1 MQTGAVNNFS
11 LLDSFS
17 FQRSAGLETQVTQG
31 GLWQRIAETLIAG
44 VYTERTLTDFAAKLT
59 CLAEHAYSARQLDVV
74 GHVGQLL
81 SRLPL
86 SRQSESIGLYYQA
99 LNLNR
104 GGRGDTVH
112 AESLLE
118 KVADSASLK
127 YVARAMVAL
136 GINAVAVGDYQT
148 ALSRYREA
156 MLILTRDRILEPVTF
171 YMTRRMTAMVRGMTG
186 DHRGAVADLE
196 RMFPLARL
204 ASSQQSYAY
213 YDYMNTL
220 AVELGEVG
228 RLEQARRV
236 SGITLAS
243 PFAPAYPEWLETFN
257 EIRLKQRRASRSIV
271 SVPHGIGVRHGLLRY
286 VGKSHKLMNFP
297 APEHVNAPAP
307 GQRSCDSPAR
317 VLNFLEWKTVL
328 RGSNN
333 SLPGTLAPEER
344 QATTSGGK
352 LIRLMDLIS
361 QDDTDDEMI
370 DRILEAVEQI
380 VLNRRSEDPS

>member
-1 MQTGAVNNFS
+1 MQIGSVNNFG

-17 FQRSAGLETQVTQG
+17 FQRSAGLETQASSV
-31 GLWQRIAETLIAG
+31 GLWQRIAETLIHG
-44 VYTERTLTDFAAKLT
+44 VYTEHALTDFASKLT

-74 GHVGQLL
+74 GRVGELL
-81 SRLPL
+81 FRLPL

-104 GGRGDTVH
+104 GGRGDTIH
-112 AESLLE
+112 AESLFE

-136 GINAVAVGDYQT
+136 GINAVAAADYKT
-148 ALSRYREA
+148 ALSHYREA
-156 MLILTRDRILEPVTF
+156 TLLLTRDRILDPVTL
-171 YMTRRMTAMVRGMTG
+171 YMTRRMTAVVRAMTG
-186 DHRGAVADLE
+186 DHRRAVADLE
-196 RMFPLARL
+196 RIFPLARL
-204 ASSQQSYAY
+204 ASSQQPYAY

-228 RLEQARRV
+228 RLEQASRA

-243 PFAPAYPEWLETFN
+243 PFAPAYPEWLETFD
-257 EIRLKQRRASRSIV
+257 EIRVKQQRASRSIV
-271 SVPHGIGVRHGLLRY
+271 SVPHSIGETRRLLRY
-286 VGKSHKLMNFP
+286 VGKRHKLMALP
-297 APEHVNAPAP
+297 APERVNAAALNR
-307 GQRSCDSPAR
+307 RSGDSPAR

-328 RGSNN
+328 RGSSS
-333 SLPGTLAPEER
+333 SLSSNLAPDGR
-344 QATTSGGK
+344 QGMTSGEK

-380 VLNRRSEDPS
+380 VLNRRSDNP

>member
-136 GINAVAVGDYQT
+136 GINAVAVGDY
-148 ALSRYREA
+148 
-156 MLILTRDRILEPVTF
+156 
-171 YMTRRMTAMVRGMTG
+171 
-186 DHRGAVADLE
+186 
-196 RMFPLARL
+196 
-204 ASSQQSYAY
+204 
-213 YDYMNTL
+213 
-220 AVELGEVG
+220 
-228 RLEQARRV
+228 
-236 SGITLAS
+236 
-243 PFAPAYPEWLETFN
+243 
-257 EIRLKQRRASRSIV
+257 
-271 SVPHGIGVRHGLLRY
+271 
-286 VGKSHKLMNFP
+286 
-297 APEHVNAPAP
+297 
-307 GQRSCDSPAR
+307 
-317 VLNFLEWKTVL
+317 
-328 RGSNN
+328 
-333 SLPGTLAPEER
+333 
-344 QATTSGGK
+344 
-352 LIRLMDLIS
+352 
-361 QDDTDDEMI
+361 
-370 DRILEAVEQI
+370 
-380 VLNRRSEDPS
+380 

>member
-1 MQTGAVNNFS
+1 MQVSHT
-11 LLDSFS
+11 
-17 FQRSAGLETQVTQG
+17 
-31 GLWQRIAETLIAG
+31 GLWQRIAETLIRG
-44 VYTERTLTDFAAKLT
+44 VHTERTLTDFAVKLA
-59 CLAEHAYSARQLDVV
+59 CLAEHAYSARQLDVA
-74 GHVGQLL
+74 GCVGQLL

-86 SRQSESIGLYYQA
+86 SRQTESIGLYYQA

-118 KVADSASLK
+118 KVADRASLK

-136 GINAVAVGDYQT
+136 GINAVAVADYQT

-156 MLILTRDRILEPVTF
+156 MRILTRDRLLDPVTF
-171 YMTRRMTAMVRGMTG
+171 YMTRRMIAVVRGMTG

-196 RMFPLARL
+196 KMFPLARL
-204 ASSQQSYAY
+204 ASSQQPYAY

-228 RLEQARRV
+228 RLEQARRA
-236 SGITLAS
+236 SDITLAS
-243 PFAPAYPEWLETFN
+243 PFAPAYPEWLETFD

-271 SVPHGIGVRHGLLRY
+271 SVPHPIGETHRLLRY
-286 VGKSHKLMNFP
+286 VGKRHNLMNFP
-297 APEHVNAPAP
+297 APERVNAAALD
-307 GQRSCDSPAR
+307 QRSGDSPAR
-317 VLNFLEWKTVL
+317 VLNFQEWKTVL
-328 RGSNN
+328 RGSSN
-333 SLPGTLAPEER
+333 SLTTKLAPEER
-344 QATTSGGK
+344 QGRTSGEK

-380 VLNRRSEDPS
+380 VLNRRSENPN

>member
-1 MQTGAVNNFS
+1 MQTVAVNNLG
-11 LLDSFS
+11 LLDSLS
-17 FQRSAGLETQVTQG
+17 FQRAAGLEMRVSHA
-31 GLWQRIAETLIAG
+31 GLWQRIADTLIRG
-44 VYTERTLTDFAAKLT
+44 VHTERSLTDIEIKLT
-59 CLAEHAYSARQLDVV
+59 FLAEHAYSARQLDVV

-86 SRQSESIGLYYQA
+86 SLQTESIGLYYQA

-104 GGRGDTVH
+104 GGRGDTIL
-112 AESLLE
+112 AGSLLE
-118 KVADSASLK
+118 KVADRACSK

-136 GINAVAVGDYQT
+136 GINAVALADYHT
-148 ALSRYREA
+148 ALSCYREA
-156 MLILTRDRILEPVTF
+156 TQILTSDRILDPVTF
-171 YMTRRMTAMVRGMTG
+171 YMTRRMTAVVKGMTG

-196 RMFPLARL
+196 KMFPLARL
-204 ASSQQSYAY
+204 ASLQQPYAY

-228 RLEQARRV
+228 RLEQARRA

-243 PFAPAYPEWLETFN
+243 PFASAYPEWLETFE

-271 SVPHGIGVRHGLLRY
+271 SVPHSIGETKRLLRY
-286 VGKSHKLMNFP
+286 VGKRHKLMNFP
-297 APEHVNAPAP
+297 APESVNLGAPDQP
-307 GQRSCDSPAR
+307 SGDSPAR
-317 VLNFLEWKTVL
+317 VLDFQEWKTVL

-333 SLPGTLAPEER
+333 SLTTGLAPQVR
-344 QATTSGGK
+344 QRMTPGEK

-361 QDDTDDEMI
+361 QDETDDEMV

-380 VLNRRSEDPS
+380 VLNRRSENPN